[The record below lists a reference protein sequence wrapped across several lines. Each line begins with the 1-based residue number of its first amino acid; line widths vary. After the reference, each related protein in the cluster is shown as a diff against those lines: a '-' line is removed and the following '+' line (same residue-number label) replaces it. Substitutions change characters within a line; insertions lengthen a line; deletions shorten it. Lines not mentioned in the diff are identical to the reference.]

1 MCGRSLISVIW
12 PKSRFI
18 KDEVV
23 HTGCMARRND
33 RFFSAPQIYK
43 TLFAF
48 I

>member
-1 MCGRSLISVIW
+1 MCGRSLLSVIW

-33 RFFSAPQIYK
+33 RLRLSSPLHKYIK
-43 TLFAF
+43 H
-48 I
+48 